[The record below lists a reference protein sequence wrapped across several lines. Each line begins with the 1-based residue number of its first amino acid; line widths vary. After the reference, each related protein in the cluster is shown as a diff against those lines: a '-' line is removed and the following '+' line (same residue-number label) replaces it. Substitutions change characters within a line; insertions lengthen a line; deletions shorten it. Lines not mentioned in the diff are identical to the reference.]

1 MIYTCKYQSP
11 LGEIL
16 LAANDD
22 ALIGLWIDTQIQKS
36 AKIIGE
42 RYIDMETTILTKVK
56 AWLDRYFAG
65 KAAKPAGAGSKA
77 DGNSFCRKMYGS
89 SCWRSPTA
97 RTTTYGE
104 IAKQIA
110 TEREISQMS
119 AQAVGN
125 AVGSNPISIIIP
137 CHRVIGASGNLVG
150 YTGGLEKKI
159 FLLKLEGHTL

>member
-1 MIYTCKYQSP
+1 MGTPFAERVWQ
-11 LGEIL
+11 LLLEIP
-16 LAANDD
+16 
-22 ALIGLWIDTQIQKS
+22 
-36 AKIIGE
+36 
-42 RYIDMETTILTKVK
+42 Y
-56 AWLDRYFAG
+56 G
-65 KAAKPAGAGSKA
+65 K
-77 DGNSFCRKMYGS
+77 
-89 SCWRSPTA
+89 
-97 RTTTYGE
+97 TTTYGE

>member
-22 ALIGLWIDTQIQKS
+22 ALVGLWIDTQIQKS

-65 KAAKPAGAGSKA
+65 KAPSPQELTLKPMGTPFAE
-77 DGNSFCRKMYGS
+77 RVWQLLLEIPYGK
-89 SCWRSPTA
+89 
-97 RTTTYGE
+97 TTTYGE

-110 TEREISQMS
+110 AEREISQMS

-159 FLLKLEGHTL
+159 FLLKLEGHNL

>member
-22 ALIGLWIDTQIQKS
+22 ALSACGYDTQIQKS

-65 KAAKPAGAGSKA
+65 KAPSPQELALKPMGTPFAE
-77 DGNSFCRKMYGS
+77 RVWQLLLEIPYGK
-89 SCWRSPTA
+89 
-97 RTTTYGE
+97 TTTYGE